1 MDFIATQASDLVQ
14 QVDEQSRLAVAIV
27 VIVWISAIASSFIDN
42 IPFTTAMVRRNKK
55 KNIRALFINDVCFNF
70 GRLLN

>member
-42 IPFTTAMVRRNKK
+42 IPFTTAMVRRDLYEVDEL
-55 KNIRALFINDVCFNF
+55 ISYTNDTFW
-70 GRLLN
+70 

>member
-42 IPFTTAMVRRNKK
+42 IPFTTAMVRRD
-55 KNIRALFINDVCFNF
+55 L
-70 GRLLN
+70 